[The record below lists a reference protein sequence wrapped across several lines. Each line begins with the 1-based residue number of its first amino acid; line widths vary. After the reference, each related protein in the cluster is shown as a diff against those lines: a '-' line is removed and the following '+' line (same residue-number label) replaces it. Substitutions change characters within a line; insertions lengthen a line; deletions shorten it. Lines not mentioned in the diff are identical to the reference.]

1 MKTLAGG
8 WALTGTG
15 ALLGLGTTLTLWAVG
30 PSKFDPARS
39 CHYRFDETRTF
50 TAVERS
56 FPPQVTCVR
65 DDGQTFEYLSSTTTL
80 TGTVLLAVSA
90 AAVLAGAALLATT
103 WLRRDAVPA
112 PPPPGSRRLH
122 LWLALLLGAALT
134 VVVTVPGLALYV
146 FLGALPALFFAA
158 PALLGAAAL
167 AAALDRHAGPP
178 RPGPRR
184 RGTTVALGGTLLG
197 SALFLVVSTTDALDA
212 LDDWTLLAFP
222 LAVLL
227 YPAIAATQH
236 LVSRRHQTTTP
247 ASQPARP

>member
-1 MKTLAGG
+1 MKALAGG

-15 ALLGLGTTLTLWAVG
+15 ALLGLGTTLTLWAIG

-39 CHYRFDETRTF
+39 CHYRFDESRTF

-56 FPPQVTCVR
+56 FPPRVTCVR

-80 TGTVLLAVSA
+80 TSTVLLAVSA
-90 AAVLAGAALLATT
+90 ALVLAGAALLAAT

-112 PPPPGSRRLH
+112 PPPSGSRAVH
-122 LWLALLLGAALT
+122 LWLALLLGLALT
-134 VVVTVPGLALYV
+134 LVVTGLGLALYL
-146 FLGALPALFFAA
+146 FLGPLAALFLAT

-184 RGTTVALGGTLLG
+184 RGTTVTLGGALLG
-197 SALFLVVSTTDALDA
+197 TALVLATFTIDALA
-212 LDDWTLLAFP
+212 GWTPLTFL

-227 YPAIAATQH
+227 YPAIAAAQHFLPSPAPSTQP
-236 LVSRRHQTTTP
+236 T
-247 ASQPARP
+247 QPARP